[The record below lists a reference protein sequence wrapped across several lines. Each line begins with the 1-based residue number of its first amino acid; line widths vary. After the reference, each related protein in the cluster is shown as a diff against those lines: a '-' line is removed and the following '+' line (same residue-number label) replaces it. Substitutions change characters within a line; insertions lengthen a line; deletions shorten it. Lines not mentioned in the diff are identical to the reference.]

1 MARPLRIEFAGAV
14 YHVMSRGNAR
24 QDIVLDDA
32 DREKRLDWLR
42 RTVEV
47 YGWRMHAF
55 VLMRNHDHLF
65 IETPEPNLSAG
76 MQYLN
81 GSYTSY
87 FNRRHRRCGHLFQGR
102 FKGHLIEE
110 RGYFLEVSR
119 YIHLN
124 PVRAKV
130 VARPEQYPWSSYGGY
145 QRASRTVAWV
155 TYDQVLGEFGVKGS
169 IARRAYTRF
178 VRAGVE
184 KPPPSPFAEALE
196 GMLLGSDTF
205 VARIRRLLDDRPTD
219 HSVPQLEQIRR
230 RPPLEAII
238 GVVGEHFL
246 GLGFGQ
252 DTTRWSPGRRSDDA
266 SRAVA
271 AYLARRRFGY
281 PATEVAQALGYRSV
295 SSVTRA
301 VARVESSNKR
311 LNQTVAK
318 LERNLH

>member
-1 MARPLRIEFAGAV
+1 MARPLRIEFAGAI

-24 QDIVLDDA
+24 QDVVLDDA
-32 DREKRLDWLR
+32 DREKRLEWLR
-42 RTVEV
+42 RTVEI
-47 YGWRMHAF
+47 YGWRIHSF

-65 IETPEPNLSAG
+65 VETPEPNLSAG

-110 RGYFLEVSR
+110 QGYFLEVSR

-130 VARPEQYPWSSYGGY
+130 VARPEQYPWSSYRGY

-155 TYDQVLGEFGVKGS
+155 TYDRVLGEFGGS
-169 IARRAYTRF
+169 RSVARRAYARF
-178 VRAGVE
+178 VQAGVE
-184 KPPPSPFAEALE
+184 EPPPSPFAEALE

-205 VARIRRLLDDRPTD
+205 VARVRRLLDDRPTD
-219 HSVPQLEQIRR
+219 RSVPQLERVR
-230 RPPLEAII
+230 GRPSLEEIV
-238 GVVGEHFL
+238 GVVGEHFGVDATL
-246 GLGFGQ
+246 WL
-252 DTTRWSPGRRSDDA
+252 PGRRSDDA

-271 AYLARRRFGY
+271 AYLARRCFGY
-281 PATEVAQALGYRSV
+281 PAGEVANVLGYQSG
-295 SSVTRA
+295 SSITRA
-301 VARVESSNKR
+301 VARVEVGNR
-311 LNQTVAK
+311 QLQRTVAK
-318 LERNLH
+318 LERSLR

>member
-1 MARPLRIEFAGAV
+1 
-14 YHVMSRGNAR
+14 MSRGNAR

-184 KPPPSPFAEALE
+184 KAPTSPFAEALE
-196 GMLLGSDTF
+196 RMLLGSDTF

-219 HSVPQLEQIRR
+219 HRCPPTGADPQAAATGGDHRRCRRAFSWSWFWTGHDTLVTGPAERR
-230 RPPLEAII
+230 RESGRCGIP
-238 GVVGEHFL
+238 
-246 GLGFGQ
+246 
-252 DTTRWSPGRRSDDA
+252 SPAPIRVSGHRS
-266 SRAVA
+266 RP
-271 AYLARRRFGY
+271 G
-281 PATEVAQALGYRSV
+281 P
-295 SSVTRA
+295 
-301 VARVESSNKR
+301 R
-311 LNQTVAK
+311 LPQ
-318 LERNLH
+318 RQ